1 MSAVVTALVRKG
13 FVDQVP
19 DAADQ
24 RQRVLTITAAG
35 QKLWDELPDPI
46 DLIQAVAFD
55 GADQSELATAL
66 RVLQGA
72 RRGHGGAVAV
82 TVVQLPHPGTVHSR
96 TNEASILNHVRPR
109 HTVRIANKAH
119 KTGYPQGSP
128 FRFGTCGAR
137 VT

>member
-66 RVLQGA
+66 RVLQDA
-72 RRGHGGAVAV
+72 RRGHGGGGRCGRRPAPASRYRPI
-82 TVVQLPHPGTVHSR
+82 THQLGIHS
-96 TNEASILNHVRPR
+96 
-109 HTVRIANKAH
+109 
-119 KTGYPQGSP
+119 
-128 FRFGTCGAR
+128 
-137 VT
+137 